1 MHQIQFRL
9 GLCPDSV
16 LAENFWGGWK
26 VSTVERQKIKQYNS
40 VSARSPLPSHRMKTL
55 RGDSITRIGGKTGG
69 GGRWEK
75 TGAPPP
81 SAPSLEPRLV
91 ALTKLPEKTLCRYN
105 SFELIYSSLF
115 TKYGRQLNR
124 KKTELIQRQR
134 RYKGSYISN
143 AKVETNVRQLNF
155 NN

>member
-1 MHQIQFRL
+1 M
-9 GLCPDSV
+9 
-16 LAENFWGGWK
+16 
-26 VSTVERQKIKQYNS
+26 STVERQKIKQYNS
-40 VSARSPLPSHRMKTL
+40 VSARSLLPSHRMKTL
-55 RGDSITRIGGKTGG
+55 QGDSITRIGGKTGG

-124 KKTELIQRQR
+124 KNRMNTATEKIQGQLHINIQKLRQMLGNKTSIIN
-134 RYKGSYISN
+134 KTVSN
-143 AKVETNVRQLNF
+143 HNDHAIN
-155 NN
+155 